1 MTKSATRKKQKE
13 VAELKRKAKAKEK
26 LTKSGPPSKRQKL
39 IRELKK
45 EGAAKQVPAMMKKG
59 GEVTSEYRGGGI
71 VNLGNYKGQF

>member
-1 MTKSATRKKQKE
+1 MSDLRSNVSQP
-13 VAELKRKAKAKEK
+13 LR
-26 LTKSGPPSKRQKL
+26 KRQKL

-59 GEVTSEYRGGGI
+59 GEVTSEYRGGGM